1 MNSGPTG
8 SLFVISAP
16 SGSGKTSL
24 AKGVL
29 AEVERLR
36 FSVSYTT
43 RALRGQE
50 RAGRDYHFVSPEE
63 FRAMI
68 DGGQFLEWEN
78 VYGRHYYGTARAP
91 VEEAL
96 SRGEDVLLDIDVKG
110 ARQVKQACPDSVL
123 VFVIPPSYQEL
134 ERRLRQRGV
143 DREEDIANRLRI
155 AREEIKDYK
164 MYDFVVVNR
173 DIDESVARLKEI
185 IKAARS
191 RILRMERIVA
201 PILRTFEI

>member
-1 MNSGPTG
+1 MSNPAPG

-24 AKGVL
+24 AKRVL
-29 AEVERLR
+29 EEVEGLR

-50 RAGRDYHFVSPEE
+50 QQGREYHFVTPDV

-68 DGGQFLEWEN
+68 EGEEFLEWEN

-96 SRGEDVLLDIDVKG
+96 ARGEDVLLDIDVKG
-110 ARQVKQACPDSVL
+110 ARRIKRSFPDALL

-134 ERRLRQRGV
+134 EKRLRQRGV
-143 DREEDIANRLRI
+143 DSEEEIANRLKI

-173 DIDESVARLKEI
+173 EIEESVARLKGI
-185 IKAARS
+185 IMAARS
-191 RILRMERIVA
+191 RTSRMEPVVE
-201 PILRTFEI
+201 PMVRTFQI